1 MKSRLGPRL
10 VVHMYFF
17 EFRKLLQYY
26 WCDIR
31 TTLTYK
37 YYI

>member
-17 EFRKLLQYY
+17 EFRKLLQYFIGVIY
-26 WCDIR
+26 APH
-31 TTLTYK
+31 
-37 YYI
+37 